1 MFSEHQALSFESQ
14 LLSESVTVASPLNGL
29 EITTK
34 VSRISP
40 APTDLRRIF
49 FNQYIPTESESPQD
63 KLSQISSSIT
73 SLYGNTTDEFKYQR
87 IEAEGCFGHLG
98 KAESAHLMSREH
110 CRQFET
116 YRKFDNNRSN
126 RLALS
131 RDMHGFYDELSTD
144 LPVVNM
150 KVISISNAPVT
161 DGRYRVSGGILL
173 KVGLK

>member
-29 EITTK
+29 EITTQ

-40 APTDLRRIF
+40 AASDLKRIYF
-49 FNQYIPTESESPQD
+49 TQYRLTESESPQD

-73 SLYGNTTDEFKYQR
+73 SFYGNTTDEFKYQR
-87 IEAEGCFGHLG
+87 IEAEECFGHLG

-116 YRKFDNNRSN
+116 YRKYDSNKSN

-131 RDMHGFYDELSTD
+131 RELHGFYDELNTD
-144 LPVVNM
+144 VPVINM
-150 KVISISNAPVT
+150 KVISISDAPVT
-161 DGRYRVSGGILL
+161 VGRYRVSGILL
-173 KVGLK
+173 RVGQ